1 MDKPRHN
8 DQLAVK
14 KIGKKIKK
22 TPLHLPSLANAYPS
36 KTRLRRNIVPHL
48 TSPPVP
54 PPAMAQ
60 PTLNLARP
68 PMMGHHADQF
78 WSGIAAESPVSV
90 SLQSSSVDSGPHGD
104 QIHPSQ
110 QYQSHSPLVYNKS
123 LPSARFSSG
132 VGILPTPV
140 SVCIRSPQSSFGDSG
155 GPSRN
160 QMQPSHDY
168 QQSPRFNGSASSV
181 SILPSPR
188 FDGRGILPTPPPGVQ
203 YPSPLKPRS
212 FTSSSMA
219 QGGILG
225 PGKFPHASTA
235 LVFPPSPFG
244 ENTN

>member
-22 TPLHLPSLANAYPS
+22 TPLHLPSLANGHTS
-36 KTRLRRNIVPHL
+36 KTRLRRSIVPQINRPHD
-48 TSPPVP
+48 VP

-60 PTLNLARP
+60 STLNLARP
-68 PMMGHHADQF
+68 PMMVGHADQY
-78 WSGIAAESPVSV
+78 WSNIAAESPVSV
-90 SLQSSSVDSGPHGD
+90 SLQSSSGDSGPHGN
-104 QIHPSQ
+104 QMQQSH
-110 QYQSHSPLVYNKS
+110 QYQSHSPLIYNKSS
-123 LPSARFSSG
+123 LPSARFSG
-132 VGILPTPV
+132 GGILPTPV
-140 SVCIRSPQSSFGDSG
+140 SVCIRSPQSSFG
-155 GPSRN
+155 PNRN
-160 QMQPSHDY
+160 QMKPSHDY

-181 SILPSPR
+181 PILPSPR
-188 FDGRGILPTPPPGVQ
+188 FDGRGILPTPPGVQ

-212 FTSSSMA
+212 ITSSSMA

-225 PGKFPHASTA
+225 PGKFPHASTG